1 MSHEYQIVPN
11 GVSYLSDFIDVLPSH
26 KLINKGITGCGGTT
40 LELKAKRNSLLLFP
54 TIELVRSKTN
64 PEYLPVDG
72 EVDIY
77 AIRQYV
83 AKRLSNNQFVK
94 IIGTYD
100 SLPKIMQA
108 VPGCTEYFLL
118 IDEYH
123 LLFND
128 YSFRS
133 NAILNILM
141 NFRKFDDWAFLT
153 ATPLNETFTL
163 KELEDIDQITY
174 QWPQATKVDIKIK
187 DTAYIQRELVRII
200 TSYPERNIH
209 VFLNS
214 VSTIRNIIKKLDTD
228 DFRVVC
234 SSKQRGKVRHCV
246 PITEPVRKLNF
257 YTSCS
262 FEGCDIYDEKGM
274 AVILSDT
281 SLSTTILDIST
292 KIRQVC
298 GRIRNSKYKDEC
310 ILILNTRHHRYAN
323 VSKTQFYEFA
333 ASMEAKGKDRINLL
347 TGCSEMS
354 FCTEVELYGQNKIG
368 YNNIYVNF
376 FNSHFFYDENLKKI
390 DLYNYMLVSEIYS
403 NTVSVITEYKKN
415 NFSVS
420 AELMTRVNSK
430 GLPWVIDIL
439 KKEGKD
445 EWTYKELYDRFSQE
459 FYSRGLVFNKTNT
472 ITLFF
477 PAFNK
482 TRKTI
487 MGKKELVYTFIYNV
501 II

>member
-1 MSHEYQIVPN
+1 MRHEYVIVPDS
-11 GVSYLSDFIDVLPSH
+11 VRYLSDFIDVLPSH

-72 EVDIY
+72 DVDIY

-83 AKRLSNNQFVK
+83 AKRLSNNQFIK

-133 NAILNILM
+133 KAILNILI

-214 VSTIRNIIKKLDTD
+214 VSTIRNIIKKLGTD

-234 SSKQRGKVRHCV
+234 SSKQRGKIKHCV

-274 AVILSDT
+274 TVILSDT

-310 ILILNTRHHRYAN
+310 ILVLNTRHHRYAN
-323 VSKTQFYEFA
+323 VSKNQFDDFSA
-333 ASMEAKGKDRINLL
+333 KMEAKGKDRINLL

-390 DLYNYMLVSEIYS
+390 DLYNYMLVSEIYNS
-403 NTVSVITEYKKN
+403 TLTVITEYKRH
-415 NFSVS
+415 NFNVS
-420 AELMTRVNSK
+420 DELMTKINSK
-430 GLPWVIDIL
+430 GLPWVVDIIEQTPY
-439 KKEGKD
+439 K
-445 EWTYKELYDRFSQE
+445 EWTYTEIENRFKNE
-459 FYSRGLVFNKTNT
+459 FNIRGLNWNHSSVINT
-472 ITLFF
+472 FF
-477 PAFNK
+477 PPYEK
-482 TRKTI
+482 IRKRVN
-487 MGKKELVYTFIYNV
+487 GKRESVYVFSLSI
-501 II
+501 

>member
-1 MSHEYQIVPN
+1 MRHEYVIVPDS
-11 GVSYLSDFIDVLPSH
+11 VRYLSDFIDVLPSH

-64 PEYLPVDG
+64 PEYLPVDS

-83 AKRLSNNQFVK
+83 AKRLSNNQFIK

-133 NAILNILM
+133 KAILNILI

-174 QWPQATKVDIKIK
+174 QWPQATKVNIKIK

-214 VSTIRNIIKKLDTD
+214 VSTIRNIIKKLGTD

-234 SSKQRGKVRHCV
+234 SSKQKGKIRHCV

-274 AVILSDT
+274 TVILSDT

-310 ILILNTRHHRYAN
+310 ILVLNTRHHRYAN
-323 VSKTQFYEFA
+323 VSKNQFDDFSA
-333 ASMEAKGKDRINLL
+333 KMEAKGKDRINLL

-354 FCTEVELYGQNKIG
+354 FCTEIELYGQNKIG

-390 DLYNYMLVSEIYS
+390 DLYNYMLVSEIYNS
-403 NTVSVITEYKKN
+403 TLTVITEYRRH
-415 NFSVS
+415 NFNVS
-420 AELMTRVNSK
+420 DELMTKINSK
-430 GLPWVIDIL
+430 GLPWVVDIIEQTPH
-439 KKEGKD
+439 K
-445 EWTYKELYDRFSQE
+445 EWTYTEIENRFKNE
-459 FYSRGLVFNKTNT
+459 FNIRGLNWNHSSVINT
-472 ITLFF
+472 FF
-477 PAFNK
+477 PQYEK
-482 TRKTI
+482 IRKRVN
-487 MGKKELVYTFIYNV
+487 GKRESVYVFSLSI
-501 II
+501 

>member
-1 MSHEYQIVPN
+1 MRHEYVIVPDS
-11 GVSYLSDFIDVLPSH
+11 VRYLSDFIDVLPSH

-72 EVDIY
+72 DVDIY

-83 AKRLSNNQFVK
+83 AKRLSNNQFIK

-133 NAILNILM
+133 KAILNILI

-214 VSTIRNIIKKLDTD
+214 VSTIRNIIKKLGTD

-234 SSKQRGKVRHCV
+234 SSKQRGKIRHCV

-274 AVILSDT
+274 TVILSDT

-310 ILILNTRHHRYAN
+310 ILVLNTRHHRYAN
-323 VSKTQFYEFA
+323 VSKNQFDDFSA
-333 ASMEAKGKDRINLL
+333 KMEAKGKDRINLL

-390 DLYNYMLVSEIYS
+390 DLYNYMLVSEIYNS
-403 NTVSVITEYKKN
+403 TLTVITEYRRH
-415 NFSVS
+415 NFNVS
-420 AELMTRVNSK
+420 DELMTKINSK
-430 GLPWVIDIL
+430 GLPWVVDIIEQTPH
-439 KKEGKD
+439 K
-445 EWTYKELYDRFSQE
+445 EWTYTEIENRFKNE
-459 FYSRGLVFNKTNT
+459 FNIRGLNWNHSSVINT
-472 ITLFF
+472 FF
-477 PAFNK
+477 PPYEK
-482 TRKTI
+482 IRKRVN
-487 MGKKELVYTFIYNV
+487 GKRESVYVFSLSI
-501 II
+501 

>member
-1 MSHEYQIVPN
+1 MRHEYVIVPDS
-11 GVSYLSDFIDVLPSH
+11 VRYLSDFIDVLPSH

-72 EVDIY
+72 DVDIY

-83 AKRLSNNQFVK
+83 AKRLSNNQFIK

-133 NAILNILM
+133 KAILNILI

-153 ATPLNETFTL
+153 ATPLNKTFTL

-214 VSTIRNIIKKLDTD
+214 VSTIRNIIKKIGTD

-234 SSKQRGKVRHCV
+234 SSKQRGKIKHCV

-274 AVILSDT
+274 TVILSDT

-310 ILILNTRHHRYAN
+310 ILVLNTRHHRYAN
-323 VSKTQFYEFA
+323 VSKNQFDDFSA
-333 ASMEAKGKDRINLL
+333 KMEAKGKDRINLL

-390 DLYNYMLVSEIYS
+390 DLYNYMLVSEIYNS
-403 NTVSVITEYKKN
+403 TLTVITEYRRH
-415 NFSVS
+415 NFNVS
-420 AELMTRVNSK
+420 DELMTKINSK
-430 GLPWVIDIL
+430 GLPWVVDIIEQTPH
-439 KKEGKD
+439 K
-445 EWTYKELYDRFSQE
+445 EWTYTEIENRFKNE
-459 FYSRGLVFNKTNT
+459 FNIRGLSWNHSSVINM
-472 ITLFF
+472 FF
-477 PAFNK
+477 PPYEK
-482 TRKTI
+482 IRKRVN
-487 MGKKELVYTFIYNV
+487 GKRESVYVFSLSI
-501 II
+501 

>member
-1 MSHEYQIVPN
+1 MRHEYVIVPDS
-11 GVSYLSDFIDVLPSH
+11 VRYLSDFIDVLPSH

-83 AKRLSNNQFVK
+83 AKRLSNNQFIK

-133 NAILNILM
+133 KAILNILI

-214 VSTIRNIIKKLDTD
+214 VSTIRNIIKKLGTD

-234 SSKQRGKVRHCV
+234 SSKQRGKIKHCV

-274 AVILSDT
+274 TVILSDT

-310 ILILNTRHHRYAN
+310 ILVLNTRHHRYAN
-323 VSKTQFYEFA
+323 VSKNQFDDFSA
-333 ASMEAKGKDRINLL
+333 KMEAKGKDRINLL
-347 TGCSEMS
+347 TGCSEIS

-390 DLYNYMLVSEIYS
+390 DLYNYMLVSEIYNS
-403 NTVSVITEYKKN
+403 TLTVITEYRRH
-415 NFSVS
+415 NFNVS
-420 AELMTRVNSK
+420 DELMTKINSK
-430 GLPWVIDIL
+430 GLPWVVDIIDQTPH
-439 KKEGKD
+439 K
-445 EWTYKELYDRFSQE
+445 EWTYTEIENRFKNE
-459 FYSRGLVFNKTNT
+459 FNIRGLNWNHSSVINT
-472 ITLFF
+472 FF
-477 PAFNK
+477 PPYEK
-482 TRKTI
+482 IRKRVN
-487 MGKKELVYTFIYNV
+487 GKRESVYVFSLSI
-501 II
+501 

>member
-1 MSHEYQIVPN
+1 MRHEYVIVPD
-11 GVSYLSDFIDVLPSH
+11 SIRYLSDFIDVLPSH

-72 EVDIY
+72 DVDIY

-83 AKRLSNNQFVK
+83 AKRLSNNQFIK

-133 NAILNILM
+133 KAILNILI

-214 VSTIRNIIKKLDTD
+214 VSTIRNIIKKLGTD

-234 SSKQRGKVRHCV
+234 SSKQRGKIRHCV

-274 AVILSDT
+274 TVILSDT

-310 ILILNTRHHRYAN
+310 ILVLNTRHHRYAN
-323 VSKTQFYEFA
+323 VSKNQFDDFSA
-333 ASMEAKGKDRINLL
+333 KMEAKGKDRINLL

-390 DLYNYMLVSEIYS
+390 DLYNYMLVSEIYNS
-403 NTVSVITEYKKN
+403 TLTVITEYRRH
-415 NFSVS
+415 NFNVS
-420 AELMTRVNSK
+420 DELMTKINSK
-430 GLPWVIDIL
+430 GLPWVVDIIEQTPH
-439 KKEGKD
+439 K
-445 EWTYKELYDRFSQE
+445 EWTYTEIENRFKNE
-459 FYSRGLVFNKTNT
+459 FNIRGLSWNHSSVINM
-472 ITLFF
+472 FF
-477 PAFNK
+477 PPYEK
-482 TRKTI
+482 IRKRVN
-487 MGKKELVYTFIYNV
+487 GKRESVYVFSLSI
-501 II
+501 

>member
-1 MSHEYQIVPN
+1 MRHEYVVVPDS
-11 GVSYLSDFIDVLPSH
+11 VRYLSDFIDVLPSH

-64 PEYLPVDG
+64 PEYLPVNGD
-72 EVDIY
+72 VDIY

-83 AKRLSNNQFVK
+83 AKRLSNNQFIK

-133 NAILNILM
+133 RAILNILI

-214 VSTIRNIIKKLDTD
+214 VSTIRNIIKKLGTD

-234 SSKQRGKVRHCV
+234 SSKQRGKIRHCV

-274 AVILSDT
+274 TVILSDT

-310 ILILNTRHHRYAN
+310 ILVLNTRHHRYAN
-323 VSKTQFYEFA
+323 VSKNQFDDFSA
-333 ASMEAKGKDRINLL
+333 KMEAKGKDRINLL
-347 TGCSEMS
+347 TDCSEMS

-390 DLYNYMLVSEIYS
+390 DLYNYMLVSEIYNS
-403 NTVSVITEYKKN
+403 TLTVITEYRRH
-415 NFSVS
+415 NFNVS
-420 AELMTRVNSK
+420 DELMTKINSK
-430 GLPWVIDIL
+430 GLPWVVDIIEQTPH
-439 KKEGKD
+439 K
-445 EWTYKELYDRFSQE
+445 EWTYTEIENRFKNE
-459 FYSRGLVFNKTNT
+459 FNIRGLSWNHSSVINM
-472 ITLFF
+472 FF
-477 PAFNK
+477 PPYEK
-482 TRKTI
+482 IRKRVN
-487 MGKKELVYTFIYNV
+487 GKRESVYVFSLSI
-501 II
+501 

>member
-1 MSHEYQIVPN
+1 MRHEYVIVPDS
-11 GVSYLSDFIDVLPSH
+11 VRYLSDFIDVLPSH

-83 AKRLSNNQFVK
+83 AKRLSNNQFIK

-133 NAILNILM
+133 KAILNILI

-214 VSTIRNIIKKLDTD
+214 VSTIRNIIKKLGTD

-234 SSKQRGKVRHCV
+234 SSKQRGKIRHCV

-274 AVILSDT
+274 TVILSDT

-310 ILILNTRHHRYAN
+310 VLVLNTRHHRYAN
-323 VSKTQFYEFA
+323 VSKNQFDDFSA
-333 ASMEAKGKDRINLL
+333 KMEAKGKDRINLL

-390 DLYNYMLVSEIYS
+390 DLYNYMLVSEIYNS
-403 NTVSVITEYKKN
+403 TLTVITEYRKH
-415 NFSVS
+415 NFNVS
-420 AELMTRVNSK
+420 DELMTKINSK
-430 GLPWVIDIL
+430 GLPWVVDIIEQTPH
-439 KKEGKD
+439 K
-445 EWTYKELYDRFSQE
+445 EWTYTEIENRFKNE
-459 FYSRGLVFNKTNT
+459 FNIRGLSWNHSSVINM
-472 ITLFF
+472 FF
-477 PAFNK
+477 PPYEK
-482 TRKTI
+482 IRKRVN
-487 MGKKELVYTFIYNV
+487 GKRESVYVFSLSI
-501 II
+501 

>member
-1 MSHEYQIVPN
+1 MRHEYVIVPDS
-11 GVSYLSDFIDVLPSH
+11 VHYLSDFIDVLPSH

-72 EVDIY
+72 DVDIY

-83 AKRLSNNQFVK
+83 AKRLSNNQFIK

-133 NAILNILM
+133 KAILNILI

-214 VSTIRNIIKKLDTD
+214 VSTIRNIIKKIGTD

-234 SSKQRGKVRHCV
+234 SSKQRGKIKHCV

-274 AVILSDT
+274 TVILSDT

-310 ILILNTRHHRYAN
+310 ILVLNTRHHRYAN
-323 VSKTQFYEFA
+323 VSKNQFDDFSA
-333 ASMEAKGKDRINLL
+333 KMEAKGKDRINLL

-390 DLYNYMLVSEIYS
+390 DLYNYMLVSEIYNS
-403 NTVSVITEYKKN
+403 TLTVITEYRRH
-415 NFSVS
+415 NFNVS
-420 AELMTRVNSK
+420 DELMTKINSK
-430 GLPWVIDIL
+430 GLPWVVDIIEQTPH
-439 KKEGKD
+439 K
-445 EWTYKELYDRFSQE
+445 EWTYTEIENRFKNE
-459 FYSRGLVFNKTNT
+459 FNIRGLNWNHSSVINM
-472 ITLFF
+472 FF
-477 PAFNK
+477 PPYEK
-482 TRKTI
+482 IRKRVN
-487 MGKKELVYTFIYNV
+487 GKRESVYVFSLSI
-501 II
+501 

>member
-1 MSHEYQIVPN
+1 MRHEYVVVPDS
-11 GVSYLSDFIDVLPSH
+11 VRYLSDFIDVLPSH

-54 TIELVRSKTN
+54 TIELVRSKTS

-83 AKRLSNNQFVK
+83 AKRLSNNQFIK

-133 NAILNILM
+133 NAILNILL

-153 ATPLNETFTL
+153 ATPLNKTFTL

-214 VSTIRNIIKKLDTD
+214 VSTIRNIIKKLGTD

-234 SSKQRGKVRHCV
+234 SSKQRGKIRHCV

-274 AVILSDT
+274 TVILSDT

-310 ILILNTRHHRYAN
+310 ILVLNTRHHRYAN
-323 VSKTQFYEFA
+323 VSKNQFDDFSA
-333 ASMEAKGKDRINLL
+333 KMEAKGKDRINLL

-354 FCTEVELYGQNKIG
+354 FCTEIELYGQNKIG

-390 DLYNYMLVSEIYS
+390 DLYNYMLVSEIYNS
-403 NTVSVITEYKKN
+403 TLTVITEYRRH
-415 NFSVS
+415 NFNVS
-420 AELMTRVNSK
+420 DELMTKINSK
-430 GLPWVIDIL
+430 GLPWVVDIIEQTPH
-439 KKEGKD
+439 K
-445 EWTYKELYDRFSQE
+445 EWTYTEIENRFKNE
-459 FYSRGLVFNKTNT
+459 FNIRGLSWNHSSVINM
-472 ITLFF
+472 FF
-477 PAFNK
+477 PPYEK
-482 TRKTI
+482 IRKRVN
-487 MGKKELVYTFIYNV
+487 GKRESVYVFSLSI
-501 II
+501 

>member
-1 MSHEYQIVPN
+1 MRHEYVIVPDS
-11 GVSYLSDFIDVLPSH
+11 VRYLSDFIDVLPSH

-83 AKRLSNNQFVK
+83 AKRLSNNQFIK

-133 NAILNILM
+133 KAILNILI

-214 VSTIRNIIKKLDTD
+214 VSTIRNIIKKLGTD

-234 SSKQRGKVRHCV
+234 SSKQRGKIRHCV

-274 AVILSDT
+274 TVILSDT

-310 ILILNTRHHRYAN
+310 ILVLNTRHHRYAN
-323 VSKTQFYEFA
+323 VSKNQFDDFSA
-333 ASMEAKGKDRINLL
+333 KMEAKGKDRINLL

-390 DLYNYMLVSEIYS
+390 DLYNYMLVSEIYNS
-403 NTVSVITEYKKN
+403 TLTVITEYRRH
-415 NFSVS
+415 NFNVS
-420 AELMTRVNSK
+420 DELMTKINSK
-430 GLPWVIDIL
+430 GLPWVVDIIEQTPH
-439 KKEGKD
+439 K
-445 EWTYKELYDRFSQE
+445 EWTYTEIENRFKNE
-459 FYSRGLVFNKTNT
+459 FNIRGLSWNHSSVINM
-472 ITLFF
+472 FF
-477 PAFNK
+477 PPYEK
-482 TRKTI
+482 IRKRI
-487 MGKKELVYTFIYNV
+487 NGKRESVYVFSLSI
-501 II
+501 

>member
-1 MSHEYQIVPN
+1 MRHEYVIVPDS
-11 GVSYLSDFIDVLPSH
+11 VRYLSDFIDVLPSH

-83 AKRLSNNQFVK
+83 AKRLSNNQFIK

-214 VSTIRNIIKKLDTD
+214 VSTIRNIIKKLGTD

-234 SSKQRGKVRHCV
+234 SSKQRGKIRHCV

-274 AVILSDT
+274 TVILSDT

-310 ILILNTRHHRYAN
+310 ILVLNTRHHRYAN
-323 VSKTQFYEFA
+323 VSKNQFDDFSA
-333 ASMEAKGKDRINLL
+333 KMEAKGKDRINLL

-354 FCTEVELYGQNKIG
+354 FCTEIELYGQNKIG

-390 DLYNYMLVSEIYS
+390 DLYNYMLVSEIYNS
-403 NTVSVITEYKKN
+403 TLTVITEYKRH
-415 NFSVS
+415 NFNVS
-420 AELMTRVNSK
+420 DELMTKINSK
-430 GLPWVIDIL
+430 GLPWVVDIIEQTPH
-439 KKEGKD
+439 K
-445 EWTYKELYDRFSQE
+445 EWTYTEIENRFKNE
-459 FYSRGLVFNKTNT
+459 FNIRGLSWNHSSVINM
-472 ITLFF
+472 FF
-477 PAFNK
+477 PPYEK
-482 TRKTI
+482 IRKRVN
-487 MGKKELVYTFIYNV
+487 GKRESVYVFSVSI
-501 II
+501 

>member
-1 MSHEYQIVPN
+1 MRHEYVVVPDS
-11 GVSYLSDFIDVLPSH
+11 VRYLSDFIDVLPSH

-83 AKRLSNNQFVK
+83 AKRLSNNQFIK

-214 VSTIRNIIKKLDTD
+214 VSTIRNIIKKLGTD

-234 SSKQRGKVRHCV
+234 SSKQRGKIRHCV

-274 AVILSDT
+274 TVILSDT

-310 ILILNTRHHRYAN
+310 ILVLNTRHHRYAN
-323 VSKTQFYEFA
+323 VSKNQFDDF
-333 ASMEAKGKDRINLL
+333 SVKMEAKGKDRINLL

-354 FCTEVELYGQNKIG
+354 FCTEIELYGQNKIG

-390 DLYNYMLVSEIYS
+390 DLYNYMLVSEIYNS
-403 NTVSVITEYKKN
+403 TLTVITEYKRH
-415 NFSVS
+415 NFNVS
-420 AELMTRVNSK
+420 DELMTKINSK
-430 GLPWVIDIL
+430 GLPWVVDIIEQTPH
-439 KKEGKD
+439 K
-445 EWTYKELYDRFSQE
+445 EWTYTEIENRFKNE
-459 FYSRGLVFNKTNT
+459 FNIRGLSWNHSSVINM
-472 ITLFF
+472 FF
-477 PAFNK
+477 PPYEK
-482 TRKTI
+482 IRKRVN
-487 MGKKELVYTFIYNV
+487 GKRESVYVFSVSI
-501 II
+501 

>member
-83 AKRLSNNQFVK
+83 AKRLSNNQFIK

-133 NAILNILM
+133 KAILNILI

-214 VSTIRNIIKKLDTD
+214 VSTIRNIIKKLGTD

-234 SSKQRGKVRHCV
+234 SSKQRGKIRHCV

-274 AVILSDT
+274 TVILSDT

-310 ILILNTRHHRYAN
+310 ILVLNTRHHRYAN
-323 VSKTQFYEFA
+323 ISKNQFDDFSA
-333 ASMEAKGKDRINLL
+333 KMEAKGKDRINLL

-390 DLYNYMLVSEIYS
+390 DLYNYMLVSEIYNS
-403 NTVSVITEYKKN
+403 TLTVITEYRRH
-415 NFSVS
+415 NFNVS
-420 AELMTRVNSK
+420 DELMTKINSK
-430 GLPWVIDIL
+430 GLPWVVDIIEQTPH
-439 KKEGKD
+439 K
-445 EWTYKELYDRFSQE
+445 EWTYTEIENRFKNE
-459 FYSRGLVFNKTNT
+459 FNIRGLNWNHSSVINT
-472 ITLFF
+472 FF
-477 PAFNK
+477 PPYEK
-482 TRKTI
+482 IRKRVN
-487 MGKKELVYTFIYNV
+487 GKRESVYVFSLSI
-501 II
+501 

>member
-1 MSHEYQIVPN
+1 MRHEYVIVPDS
-11 GVSYLSDFIDVLPSH
+11 VRYLSDFIDVLPSH

-72 EVDIY
+72 DVDIY

-83 AKRLSNNQFVK
+83 AKRLSNNQFIK

-133 NAILNILM
+133 KAILNILI

-234 SSKQRGKVRHCV
+234 SSKQKGKIRHCV

-274 AVILSDT
+274 TVILSDT

-310 ILILNTRHHRYAN
+310 ILVLNTRHHRYAN
-323 VSKTQFYEFA
+323 VSKNQFDDFSA
-333 ASMEAKGKDRINLL
+333 KMEAKGKDRINLL

-390 DLYNYMLVSEIYS
+390 DLYNYMLVSEIYNS
-403 NTVSVITEYKKN
+403 TLTVITEYRRH
-415 NFSVS
+415 NFNVS
-420 AELMTRVNSK
+420 DELMTKINSK
-430 GLPWVIDIL
+430 GLPWVVDIIEQTPH
-439 KKEGKD
+439 K
-445 EWTYKELYDRFSQE
+445 EWTYTEIENRFKNE
-459 FYSRGLVFNKTNT
+459 FNIRGLNWNHSSVINT
-472 ITLFF
+472 FF
-477 PAFNK
+477 PPYEK
-482 TRKTI
+482 IRKRVN
-487 MGKKELVYTFIYNV
+487 GKRESVYVFSLSI
-501 II
+501 

>member
-1 MSHEYQIVPN
+1 MRHEYVVVPDS
-11 GVSYLSDFIDVLPSH
+11 VRYLSDFIDVLPSH

-72 EVDIY
+72 DVDIY

-83 AKRLSNNQFVK
+83 AKRLSNNQFIK

-133 NAILNILM
+133 RAILNILI
-141 NFRKFDDWAFLT
+141 NFRKFVDWAFLT

-214 VSTIRNIIKKLDTD
+214 VSTIRNIIKKLGTD

-234 SSKQRGKVRHCV
+234 SSKQRGKIRHCV

-274 AVILSDT
+274 TVILSDT

-310 ILILNTRHHRYAN
+310 ILVLNTRHHRYAN
-323 VSKTQFYEFA
+323 VSKNQFDDFSA
-333 ASMEAKGKDRINLL
+333 KMEAKGKDRINLL

-354 FCTEVELYGQNKIG
+354 FCTEIELYGQNKIG

-390 DLYNYMLVSEIYS
+390 DLYNYMLVSEIYNS
-403 NTVSVITEYKKN
+403 TLTVITEYRRH
-415 NFSVS
+415 NFNVS
-420 AELMTRVNSK
+420 DELMTKINSK
-430 GLPWVIDIL
+430 GLPWVIDIIEQTPH
-439 KKEGKD
+439 K
-445 EWTYKELYDRFSQE
+445 EWTYTEIENRFKNE
-459 FYSRGLVFNKTNT
+459 FNIRGLSWNHSSVINM
-472 ITLFF
+472 FF
-477 PAFNK
+477 PPYEK
-482 TRKTI
+482 IRKRVN
-487 MGKKELVYTFIYNV
+487 GKRESVYVFSLSI
-501 II
+501 

>member
-1 MSHEYQIVPN
+1 MRHEYVVVPDS
-11 GVSYLSDFIDVLPSH
+11 VRYLSDFIDVLPSH

-54 TIELVRSKTN
+54 TIELVRSKTS

-83 AKRLSNNQFVK
+83 AKRMSNNQFIK

-133 NAILNILM
+133 NAILNILL

-214 VSTIRNIIKKLDTD
+214 VSTIRNIIKKLGTD

-234 SSKQRGKVRHCV
+234 SSKQRGKIRHCV

-274 AVILSDT
+274 TVILSDT

-310 ILILNTRHHRYAN
+310 ILVLNTRHHRYAN
-323 VSKTQFYEFA
+323 VSKNQFDDFSA
-333 ASMEAKGKDRINLL
+333 KMEAKGKDRINLL

-354 FCTEVELYGQNKIG
+354 FCTEIELYGQNKIG

-390 DLYNYMLVSEIYS
+390 DLYNYMLVSEIYNS
-403 NTVSVITEYKKN
+403 TLTVITEYRRH
-415 NFSVS
+415 NFNVS
-420 AELMTRVNSK
+420 DELMTKINSK
-430 GLPWVIDIL
+430 GLPWVVDIIEQTPH
-439 KKEGKD
+439 KK
-445 EWTYKELYDRFSQE
+445 WTYTEIENRFKNE
-459 FYSRGLVFNKTNT
+459 FNIRGLSWNHSSVINM
-472 ITLFF
+472 FF
-477 PAFNK
+477 PPYEK
-482 TRKTI
+482 IRKRVN
-487 MGKKELVYTFIYNV
+487 GKRESVYVFSLSI
-501 II
+501 

>member
-1 MSHEYQIVPN
+1 MSHEYQVVPD

-72 EVDIY
+72 DVDIY

-83 AKRLSNNQFVK
+83 AKRLSNNQFIK

-133 NAILNILM
+133 RAILNILI

-214 VSTIRNIIKKLDTD
+214 VSTIRNIIKKLGTD

-234 SSKQRGKVRHCV
+234 SSKQRGKIRHCV

-274 AVILSDT
+274 TVILSDT

-310 ILILNTRHHRYAN
+310 ILVLNTRHHRYAN
-323 VSKTQFYEFA
+323 VSKNQFDDFSA
-333 ASMEAKGKDRINLL
+333 KMEAKGKDRINLL

-354 FCTEVELYGQNKIG
+354 FCTEVELYGQNRIG

-390 DLYNYMLVSEIYS
+390 DLYNYMLVSEIYNS
-403 NTVSVITEYKKN
+403 TLTVITEYRRH
-415 NFSVS
+415 NFNVS
-420 AELMTRVNSK
+420 DELMTKINSK
-430 GLPWVIDIL
+430 GLPWVVDIIEQTPH
-439 KKEGKD
+439 K
-445 EWTYKELYDRFSQE
+445 EWTYTEIENRFKNE
-459 FYSRGLVFNKTNT
+459 FNIRGLSWNHSSVINM
-472 ITLFF
+472 FF
-477 PAFNK
+477 PPYEK
-482 TRKTI
+482 IRKRVN
-487 MGKKELVYTFIYNV
+487 GKRESVYVFSLSI
-501 II
+501 

>member
-1 MSHEYQIVPN
+1 MRHEYVIVPDS
-11 GVSYLSDFIDVLPSH
+11 VRYLSDFIDVLPSH

-83 AKRLSNNQFVK
+83 AKRLSNNQFIK

-133 NAILNILM
+133 KAILNILI

-214 VSTIRNIIKKLDTD
+214 VSTIRNIIKKLGTD

-234 SSKQRGKVRHCV
+234 SSKQRGKIRHCV

-274 AVILSDT
+274 TVILSDT

-310 ILILNTRHHRYAN
+310 ILVLNTRHHRYAN
-323 VSKTQFYEFA
+323 ISKNQFDDFSA
-333 ASMEAKGKDRINLL
+333 KMEAKGKDRINLL

-390 DLYNYMLVSEIYS
+390 DLYNYMLVSEIYNS
-403 NTVSVITEYKKN
+403 TLTVITEYRRH
-415 NFSVS
+415 NFNVS
-420 AELMTRVNSK
+420 DELMTKINSK
-430 GLPWVIDIL
+430 GLPWVVDIIEQTPH
-439 KKEGKD
+439 K
-445 EWTYKELYDRFSQE
+445 EWTYTEIENRFKNE
-459 FYSRGLVFNKTNT
+459 FNIRGLNWNHSSVINT
-472 ITLFF
+472 FF
-477 PAFNK
+477 PPYEK
-482 TRKTI
+482 IRKRVN
-487 MGKKELVYTFIYNV
+487 GKRESVYVFSLSI
-501 II
+501 

>member
-1 MSHEYQIVPN
+1 MRHEYVIVPD
-11 GVSYLSDFIDVLPSH
+11 SIRYLSDFIDVLPSH

-83 AKRLSNNQFVK
+83 AKRLSNNQFIK

-133 NAILNILM
+133 KAILNILI

-214 VSTIRNIIKKLDTD
+214 VSTIRNIIKKLGTD

-234 SSKQRGKVRHCV
+234 SSKQRGKIRHCV

-274 AVILSDT
+274 TVILSDT

-310 ILILNTRHHRYAN
+310 ILVLNTRHHRYAN
-323 VSKTQFYEFA
+323 VSKNQFDDFSA
-333 ASMEAKGKDRINLL
+333 KMEAKGKDRINLL

-390 DLYNYMLVSEIYS
+390 DLYNYMLVSEIYNS
-403 NTVSVITEYKKN
+403 TLTVITEYRRH
-415 NFSVS
+415 NFNVS
-420 AELMTRVNSK
+420 DELMTKINSK
-430 GLPWVIDIL
+430 GLPWVVDIIEQTPH
-439 KKEGKD
+439 K
-445 EWTYKELYDRFSQE
+445 EWTYTEIENRFKNE
-459 FYSRGLVFNKTNT
+459 FNIRGLSWNHSSVINM
-472 ITLFF
+472 FF
-477 PAFNK
+477 PPYEK
-482 TRKTI
+482 IRKRVN
-487 MGKKELVYTFIYNV
+487 GKRESVYVFSLSI
-501 II
+501 

>member
-1 MSHEYQIVPN
+1 MRHEYVIVPDS
-11 GVSYLSDFIDVLPSH
+11 VRYLSDFIDVLPSH

-83 AKRLSNNQFVK
+83 AKRLSNNQFIK

-133 NAILNILM
+133 KAILNILI

-214 VSTIRNIIKKLDTD
+214 VSTIRNIIKKLGTD

-234 SSKQRGKVRHCV
+234 SSKQRGKIKHCV

-274 AVILSDT
+274 TVILSDT

-310 ILILNTRHHRYAN
+310 ILVLNTRHHRYAN
-323 VSKTQFYEFA
+323 VSKNQFDDFSA
-333 ASMEAKGKDRINLL
+333 KMEAKGKDRINLL

-390 DLYNYMLVSEIYS
+390 DLYNYMLVSEIYNS
-403 NTVSVITEYKKN
+403 TLTVITEYRRH
-415 NFSVS
+415 NFNVS
-420 AELMTRVNSK
+420 DELMTKINSK
-430 GLPWVIDIL
+430 GLPWVVDIIEQTPH
-439 KKEGKD
+439 K
-445 EWTYKELYDRFSQE
+445 EWTYTEIENRFKNE
-459 FYSRGLVFNKTNT
+459 FNIRGLNWNHSSVINT
-472 ITLFF
+472 FF
-477 PAFNK
+477 PPYEK
-482 TRKTI
+482 IRKRVN
-487 MGKKELVYTFIYNV
+487 GKRESVYVFSLSI
-501 II
+501 

>member
-1 MSHEYQIVPN
+1 MRHEYVIVPDS
-11 GVSYLSDFIDVLPSH
+11 VRYLSDFIDVLPSH

-83 AKRLSNNQFVK
+83 AKRLSNNQFIK

-133 NAILNILM
+133 KAILNILI

-209 VFLNS
+209 VFLNN
-214 VSTIRNIIKKLDTD
+214 VSTIRNIIKKLGTD

-234 SSKQRGKVRHCV
+234 SSKQRGKIKHCV

-274 AVILSDT
+274 TVILSDT

-310 ILILNTRHHRYAN
+310 ILVLNTRHHRYAN
-323 VSKTQFYEFA
+323 VSKNQFDDFSA
-333 ASMEAKGKDRINLL
+333 KMEAKGKDRINLL

-390 DLYNYMLVSEIYS
+390 DLYNYMLVSEIYNS
-403 NTVSVITEYKKN
+403 TLTVITEYRRH
-415 NFSVS
+415 NFNVS
-420 AELMTRVNSK
+420 DELMTKINSK
-430 GLPWVIDIL
+430 GLPWVVDIIEQTPH
-439 KKEGKD
+439 K
-445 EWTYKELYDRFSQE
+445 EWTYTEIENRFKNE
-459 FYSRGLVFNKTNT
+459 FNIRGLSWNHSSVINM
-472 ITLFF
+472 FF
-477 PAFNK
+477 PPYEK
-482 TRKTI
+482 IRKRVN
-487 MGKKELVYTFIYNV
+487 GKRESVYVFSLSI
-501 II
+501 

>member
-1 MSHEYQIVPN
+1 MRHEYVIVPDS
-11 GVSYLSDFIDVLPSH
+11 VHYLSDFIDVLPSH

-83 AKRLSNNQFVK
+83 AKRLSNNQFIK

-133 NAILNILM
+133 KAILNILI

-214 VSTIRNIIKKLDTD
+214 VSTIRNIIKKLGTD

-234 SSKQRGKVRHCV
+234 SSKQKGKIRHCV

-274 AVILSDT
+274 TVILSDT

-310 ILILNTRHHRYAN
+310 ILVLNTRHHRYAN
-323 VSKTQFYEFA
+323 ISKNQFDDFSA
-333 ASMEAKGKDRINLL
+333 KMEAKGKDRINLL

-390 DLYNYMLVSEIYS
+390 DLYNYMLVSEIYNS
-403 NTVSVITEYKKN
+403 TLTVITEYRRH
-415 NFSVS
+415 NFNVS
-420 AELMTRVNSK
+420 DELMTKINSK
-430 GLPWVIDIL
+430 GLPWVIDIIEQTPH
-439 KKEGKD
+439 K
-445 EWTYKELYDRFSQE
+445 EWTYTEIENRFKNE
-459 FYSRGLVFNKTNT
+459 FNIRGLSWNHSSVINM
-472 ITLFF
+472 FF
-477 PAFNK
+477 PPYEK
-482 TRKTI
+482 IRKRVN
-487 MGKKELVYTFIYNV
+487 GKRESVYVFSLSI
-501 II
+501 

>member
-1 MSHEYQIVPN
+1 MRHEYVIVPDS
-11 GVSYLSDFIDVLPSH
+11 VRYLSDFIDVLPSH

-83 AKRLSNNQFVK
+83 AKRLSNNQFIK

-133 NAILNILM
+133 KAILNILI

-214 VSTIRNIIKKLDTD
+214 VSTIRNIIKKLGTD

-234 SSKQRGKVRHCV
+234 SSKQKGKIKHCV

-274 AVILSDT
+274 TVILSDT

-310 ILILNTRHHRYAN
+310 ILVLNTRHHRYAN
-323 VSKTQFYEFA
+323 VSKNQFDDFSA
-333 ASMEAKGKDRINLL
+333 KMEAKGKDRINLL

-390 DLYNYMLVSEIYS
+390 DLYNYMLVSEIYNS
-403 NTVSVITEYKKN
+403 TLTVITEYRRH
-415 NFSVS
+415 NFNVS
-420 AELMTRVNSK
+420 DELMTKINSK
-430 GLPWVIDIL
+430 GLPWVVDIIEQTPH
-439 KKEGKD
+439 K
-445 EWTYKELYDRFSQE
+445 EWTYTEIENRFKNE
-459 FYSRGLVFNKTNT
+459 FNIRGLNWNHSSVINT
-472 ITLFF
+472 FF
-477 PAFNK
+477 PPYEK
-482 TRKTI
+482 IRKRVN
-487 MGKKELVYTFIYNV
+487 GKRESVYVFSLSI
-501 II
+501 

>member
-1 MSHEYQIVPN
+1 MRHEYVIVPD
-11 GVSYLSDFIDVLPSH
+11 SIRYLSDFIDVLPSH

-40 LELKAKRNSLLLFP
+40 LELRAKRNSLLLFP

-72 EVDIY
+72 DVDIY

-83 AKRLSNNQFVK
+83 AKRLSNNQFIK

-133 NAILNILM
+133 KAILNILI

-214 VSTIRNIIKKLDTD
+214 VSTIRNIIKKLGTD
-228 DFRVVC
+228 DFRVIC
-234 SSKQRGKVRHCV
+234 SSKQRGKIRHCV

-274 AVILSDT
+274 TVILSDT

-310 ILILNTRHHRYAN
+310 ILVLNTRHHRYAN
-323 VSKTQFYEFA
+323 VSKNQFDDFSA
-333 ASMEAKGKDRINLL
+333 KMEAKGKDRINLL

-390 DLYNYMLVSEIYS
+390 DLYNYMLVSEIYNS
-403 NTVSVITEYKKN
+403 TLTVITEYRRH
-415 NFSVS
+415 NFNVS
-420 AELMTRVNSK
+420 DELMTKINSK
-430 GLPWVIDIL
+430 GLPWVVDIIEQTPH
-439 KKEGKD
+439 K
-445 EWTYKELYDRFSQE
+445 EWTYTEIENRFKNE
-459 FYSRGLVFNKTNT
+459 FNIRGLSWNHSSVINM
-472 ITLFF
+472 FF
-477 PAFNK
+477 PPYEK
-482 TRKTI
+482 IRKRVN
-487 MGKKELVYTFIYNV
+487 GKRESVYVFSLSI
-501 II
+501 

>member
-1 MSHEYQIVPN
+1 MRHEYVIVPDS
-11 GVSYLSDFIDVLPSH
+11 VRYLSDFIDVLPSH

-83 AKRLSNNQFVK
+83 AKRLSNNQFIK

-100 SLPKIMQA
+100 SLPKIIQA

-133 NAILNILM
+133 KAILNILI

-209 VFLNS
+209 VFLNN
-214 VSTIRNIIKKLDTD
+214 VSTIRNIIKKLGTD

-234 SSKQRGKVRHCV
+234 SSKQRGKIKHCV

-274 AVILSDT
+274 TVILSDT

-310 ILILNTRHHRYAN
+310 ILVLNTRHHRYAN
-323 VSKTQFYEFA
+323 VSKNQFDDFSA
-333 ASMEAKGKDRINLL
+333 KMEAKGKDRINLL

-390 DLYNYMLVSEIYS
+390 DLYNYMLVSEIYNS
-403 NTVSVITEYKKN
+403 TLTVITEYRRH
-415 NFSVS
+415 NFNVS
-420 AELMTRVNSK
+420 DELMTKINSK
-430 GLPWVIDIL
+430 GLPWVVDIIEQTPH
-439 KKEGKD
+439 K
-445 EWTYKELYDRFSQE
+445 EWTYTEIENRFKNE
-459 FYSRGLVFNKTNT
+459 FNIRGLSWNHSSVINM
-472 ITLFF
+472 FF
-477 PAFNK
+477 PPYEK
-482 TRKTI
+482 IRKRVN
-487 MGKKELVYTFIYNV
+487 GKRESVYVFSLSI
-501 II
+501 

>member
-1 MSHEYQIVPN
+1 MRHEYVIVPDS
-11 GVSYLSDFIDVLPSH
+11 VRYLSDFIDVLPSH

-64 PEYLPVDG
+64 PEYLPVDV

-83 AKRLSNNQFVK
+83 AKRLSNNQFIK

-133 NAILNILM
+133 KAILNILI

-214 VSTIRNIIKKLDTD
+214 VSTIRNIIKKLGTD

-234 SSKQRGKVRHCV
+234 SSKQRGKIRHCV

-274 AVILSDT
+274 TVILSDT

-310 ILILNTRHHRYAN
+310 ILVLNTRHHRYAN
-323 VSKTQFYEFA
+323 VSKNQFDDFSA
-333 ASMEAKGKDRINLL
+333 KMEAKGKDRINLL

-390 DLYNYMLVSEIYS
+390 DLYNYMLVSEIYNS
-403 NTVSVITEYKKN
+403 TLTVITEYRRH
-415 NFSVS
+415 NFNVS
-420 AELMTRVNSK
+420 DELMTKINSK
-430 GLPWVIDIL
+430 GLPWVVDIIEQTPH
-439 KKEGKD
+439 K
-445 EWTYKELYDRFSQE
+445 EWTYTEIENRFKNE
-459 FYSRGLVFNKTNT
+459 FNIRGLSWNHSSVINM
-472 ITLFF
+472 FF
-477 PAFNK
+477 PPYEK
-482 TRKTI
+482 IRKRVN
-487 MGKKELVYTFIYNV
+487 GKRESVYVFSLSI
-501 II
+501 

>member
-1 MSHEYQIVPN
+1 MKHEYVIVPDS
-11 GVSYLSDFIDVLPSH
+11 VRYLSDFIDVLPSH

-64 PEYLPVDG
+64 PGYLPVDG

-83 AKRLSNNQFVK
+83 AKRLSNNQFIK

-133 NAILNILM
+133 KAILNILI

-214 VSTIRNIIKKLDTD
+214 VSTIRNIIKKLGTD

-234 SSKQRGKVRHCV
+234 SSKQRGKIRHCV

-274 AVILSDT
+274 TVILSDT

-310 ILILNTRHHRYAN
+310 ILVLNTRHHRYAN
-323 VSKTQFYEFA
+323 VSKNQFDDFSA
-333 ASMEAKGKDRINLL
+333 KMEAKGKDRINLL

-390 DLYNYMLVSEIYS
+390 DLYNYMLVSEIYNS
-403 NTVSVITEYKKN
+403 TLTVITEYRRH
-415 NFSVS
+415 NFNVS
-420 AELMTRVNSK
+420 DELMTKINSK
-430 GLPWVIDIL
+430 GLPWVVDIIEQTPH
-439 KKEGKD
+439 K
-445 EWTYKELYDRFSQE
+445 EWTYTEIENRFKNE
-459 FYSRGLVFNKTNT
+459 FNIRGLSWNHSSVINM
-472 ITLFF
+472 FF
-477 PAFNK
+477 PSYEK
-482 TRKTI
+482 IRKRVN
-487 MGKKELVYTFIYNV
+487 GKRESVYVFSLSI
-501 II
+501 

>member
-1 MSHEYQIVPN
+1 MRHEYVIVPDS
-11 GVSYLSDFIDVLPSH
+11 VRYLSDFIDVLPSH

-72 EVDIY
+72 DVDIY

-83 AKRLSNNQFVK
+83 AKRLSNNQFIK

-133 NAILNILM
+133 KAILNILI

-214 VSTIRNIIKKLDTD
+214 VSTIRNIIKKLGTD

-234 SSKQRGKVRHCV
+234 SSKQRGKIRHCV

-274 AVILSDT
+274 TVILSDT

-310 ILILNTRHHRYAN
+310 ILVLNTRHHRYAN
-323 VSKTQFYEFA
+323 VSKNQFDDFSA
-333 ASMEAKGKDRINLL
+333 KMEAKGKDRINLL

-390 DLYNYMLVSEIYS
+390 DLYNYMLVSEIYNS
-403 NTVSVITEYKKN
+403 TLTVITEYRRH
-415 NFSVS
+415 NFNVS
-420 AELMTRVNSK
+420 DELMTKINSK
-430 GLPWVIDIL
+430 GLPWVVDIIEQTPH
-439 KKEGKD
+439 KEWIYT
-445 EWTYKELYDRFSQE
+445 EIENRFKNE
-459 FYSRGLVFNKTNT
+459 FNIRGLNWNHSSVINT
-472 ITLFF
+472 FF
-477 PAFNK
+477 PPYEK
-482 TRKTI
+482 IRKRVN
-487 MGKKELVYTFIYNV
+487 GKRESVYVFSLSI
-501 II
+501 

>member
-1 MSHEYQIVPN
+1 MRHEYVIVPDS
-11 GVSYLSDFIDVLPSH
+11 VRYLSDFIDVLPSH

-72 EVDIY
+72 DVDIY

-83 AKRLSNNQFVK
+83 AKRLSNNQFIK

-133 NAILNILM
+133 KAILNILI

-214 VSTIRNIIKKLDTD
+214 VSTIRNIIKKLGTD

-234 SSKQRGKVRHCV
+234 SSKQRGKIKHCV

-274 AVILSDT
+274 TVILSDT

-310 ILILNTRHHRYAN
+310 ILVLNTRHHRYAN
-323 VSKTQFYEFA
+323 VSKNQFDDFSA
-333 ASMEAKGKDRINLL
+333 KMEAKGKDRINLL

-390 DLYNYMLVSEIYS
+390 DLYNYMLVSEIYNS
-403 NTVSVITEYKKN
+403 TLTVITEYRRH
-415 NFSVS
+415 NFNVS
-420 AELMTRVNSK
+420 DELMTKINSK
-430 GLPWVIDIL
+430 GLPWVVDIIDQTPH
-439 KKEGKD
+439 K
-445 EWTYKELYDRFSQE
+445 EWTYTEIENRFKNE
-459 FYSRGLVFNKTNT
+459 FNIRGLNWNHSSVINT
-472 ITLFF
+472 FF
-477 PAFNK
+477 PPYEK
-482 TRKTI
+482 IRKRVN
-487 MGKKELVYTFIYNV
+487 GKRESVYVFSLSI
-501 II
+501 

>member
-1 MSHEYQIVPN
+1 MRHEYVIVPDS
-11 GVSYLSDFIDVLPSH
+11 VRYLSDFIDVLPSH

-72 EVDIY
+72 DVDIY

-83 AKRLSNNQFVK
+83 AKRLSNNQFIK

-133 NAILNILM
+133 KAILNILI

-214 VSTIRNIIKKLDTD
+214 VSTIRNIIKKIGTD

-234 SSKQRGKVRHCV
+234 SSKQRGKIKHCV

-274 AVILSDT
+274 TVILSDT

-310 ILILNTRHHRYAN
+310 ILVLNTRHHRYAN
-323 VSKTQFYEFA
+323 VSKNQFDDFSA
-333 ASMEAKGKDRINLL
+333 KMEAKGKDRINLL

-390 DLYNYMLVSEIYS
+390 DLYNYMLVSEIYNS
-403 NTVSVITEYKKN
+403 TLTVITEYRRH
-415 NFSVS
+415 NFNVS
-420 AELMTRVNSK
+420 DELMTKINSK
-430 GLPWVIDIL
+430 GLPWVVDIIEQTPH
-439 KKEGKD
+439 K
-445 EWTYKELYDRFSQE
+445 EWTYTEIENRFKNE
-459 FYSRGLVFNKTNT
+459 FNIRGLSWNHSSVINM
-472 ITLFF
+472 FF
-477 PAFNK
+477 PPYEK
-482 TRKTI
+482 IRKRVN
-487 MGKKELVYTFIYNV
+487 GKRESVYVFSLSI
-501 II
+501 

>member
-1 MSHEYQIVPN
+1 MRHEYVIVPDS
-11 GVSYLSDFIDVLPSH
+11 VRYLSDFIDVLPSH

-83 AKRLSNNQFVK
+83 AKRLSNNQFIK

-133 NAILNILM
+133 KAILNILI

-214 VSTIRNIIKKLDTD
+214 VSTIRNIIKKLGTD

-234 SSKQRGKVRHCV
+234 SSKQRGKIRHCV

-274 AVILSDT
+274 TVILSDT

-310 ILILNTRHHRYAN
+310 ILVLNTRHHRYAN
-323 VSKTQFYEFA
+323 VSKNQFDDFSA
-333 ASMEAKGKDRINLL
+333 KMEAKGKDRINLL

-390 DLYNYMLVSEIYS
+390 DLYNYMLVSEIYNS
-403 NTVSVITEYKKN
+403 TLTVITEYRRH
-415 NFSVS
+415 NFNVS
-420 AELMTRVNSK
+420 DELMTKINSK
-430 GLPWVIDIL
+430 GLPWVVDIIEQTPH
-439 KKEGKD
+439 K
-445 EWTYKELYDRFSQE
+445 EWTYTEIENRFKNE
-459 FYSRGLVFNKTNT
+459 FNIRGLNWNHSSVINT
-472 ITLFF
+472 FF
-477 PAFNK
+477 PPYEK
-482 TRKTI
+482 IRKRVN
-487 MGKKELVYTFIYNV
+487 GKRESVYVFSLSI
-501 II
+501 

>member
-1 MSHEYQIVPN
+1 MRHEYVIVPDS
-11 GVSYLSDFIDVLPSH
+11 VRYLSDFIDVLPSH

-72 EVDIY
+72 DVDIY

-83 AKRLSNNQFVK
+83 AKRLSNNQFIK

-133 NAILNILM
+133 KAILNILI

-174 QWPQATKVDIKIK
+174 QWPQATKVNIKIK

-214 VSTIRNIIKKLDTD
+214 VSTIRNIIKKLGTD

-234 SSKQRGKVRHCV
+234 SSKQKGKIRHCV

-274 AVILSDT
+274 TVILSDT

-310 ILILNTRHHRYAN
+310 ILVLNTKHHRYAN
-323 VSKTQFYEFA
+323 VSKNQFDDFSA
-333 ASMEAKGKDRINLL
+333 KMEAKGKDRINLL

-390 DLYNYMLVSEIYS
+390 DLYNYMLVSEIYNS
-403 NTVSVITEYKKN
+403 TLTVITEYRRH
-415 NFSVS
+415 NFNVS
-420 AELMTRVNSK
+420 DELMTKINSK
-430 GLPWVIDIL
+430 GLPWVVDIIEQTPH
-439 KKEGKD
+439 K
-445 EWTYKELYDRFSQE
+445 EWTYTEIENRFKNE
-459 FYSRGLVFNKTNT
+459 FNIRGLNWNHSSVINT
-472 ITLFF
+472 FF
-477 PAFNK
+477 PPYEK
-482 TRKTI
+482 IRKRVN
-487 MGKKELVYTFIYNV
+487 GKRESVYVFSLSI
-501 II
+501 

>member
-1 MSHEYQIVPN
+1 MRHEYVIVPDS
-11 GVSYLSDFIDVLPSH
+11 VRYLSDFIDVLPSH

-72 EVDIY
+72 DVDIY

-83 AKRLSNNQFVK
+83 AKRLSNNQFIK

-133 NAILNILM
+133 KAILNILI

-214 VSTIRNIIKKLDTD
+214 VSTIRNIIKKLGTD

-234 SSKQRGKVRHCV
+234 SSKQRGKIRHCV

-274 AVILSDT
+274 TVILSDT

-310 ILILNTRHHRYAN
+310 ILVLNTRHHRYAN
-323 VSKTQFYEFA
+323 VSKNQFDDFSA
-333 ASMEAKGKDRINLL
+333 KMEAKGKDRINLL

-390 DLYNYMLVSEIYS
+390 DLYNYMLVSEIYNS
-403 NTVSVITEYKKN
+403 TLTVITEYRRH
-415 NFSVS
+415 NFNVS
-420 AELMTRVNSK
+420 DELMTKINSK
-430 GLPWVIDIL
+430 GLPWVVDIIEQTPH
-439 KKEGKD
+439 K
-445 EWTYKELYDRFSQE
+445 EWTYTEIENRFKNE
-459 FYSRGLVFNKTNT
+459 FNIRGLSWNHSSVINM
-472 ITLFF
+472 FF
-477 PAFNK
+477 PPYEK
-482 TRKTI
+482 IRKRVN
-487 MGKKELVYTFIYNV
+487 GKRESVYVFSLSI
-501 II
+501 

>member
-1 MSHEYQIVPN
+1 MRHEYVIVPDS
-11 GVSYLSDFIDVLPSH
+11 VRYLNDFIDVLPSH

-72 EVDIY
+72 DVDIY

-83 AKRLSNNQFVK
+83 AKRLSNNQFIK

-133 NAILNILM
+133 KAILNILI

-214 VSTIRNIIKKLDTD
+214 VSTIRNIIKKLGTD

-234 SSKQRGKVRHCV
+234 SSKQRGKIKHCV

-274 AVILSDT
+274 TVILSDT

-310 ILILNTRHHRYAN
+310 ILVLNTRHHRYAN
-323 VSKTQFYEFA
+323 VSKNQFDDFSA
-333 ASMEAKGKDRINLL
+333 KMEAKGKDRINLL

-390 DLYNYMLVSEIYS
+390 DLYNYMLVSEIYNS
-403 NTVSVITEYKKN
+403 TLTVITEYRRH
-415 NFSVS
+415 NFNVS
-420 AELMTRVNSK
+420 DELMTKINSK
-430 GLPWVIDIL
+430 GLPWVVDIIEQTPH
-439 KKEGKD
+439 K
-445 EWTYKELYDRFSQE
+445 EWTYTEIENRFKNE
-459 FYSRGLVFNKTNT
+459 FNIRGLSWNHSSVINM
-472 ITLFF
+472 FF
-477 PAFNK
+477 PPYEK
-482 TRKTI
+482 IRKRVN
-487 MGKKELVYTFIYNV
+487 GKRESVYVFSLSI
-501 II
+501 

>member
-1 MSHEYQIVPN
+1 MRHEYVVVPDS
-11 GVSYLSDFIDVLPSH
+11 VRYLSDFIDVLPSH

-72 EVDIY
+72 DVDIY

-83 AKRLSNNQFVK
+83 AKRLSNNQFIK

-133 NAILNILM
+133 RAILNILI

-214 VSTIRNIIKKLDTD
+214 VSTIRNIIKKLGTD

-234 SSKQRGKVRHCV
+234 SSKQRGKIRHCV

-274 AVILSDT
+274 TVILSDT

-310 ILILNTRHHRYAN
+310 ILVLNTRHHRYAN
-323 VSKTQFYEFA
+323 VSKNQFDDFSA
-333 ASMEAKGKDRINLL
+333 KMEAKGKDRINLL

-354 FCTEVELYGQNKIG
+354 FCTEVELYGQNRIG

-390 DLYNYMLVSEIYS
+390 DLYNYMLVSEIYNS
-403 NTVSVITEYKKN
+403 TLTVITEYRRH
-415 NFSVS
+415 NFNVS
-420 AELMTRVNSK
+420 DELMTKINSK
-430 GLPWVIDIL
+430 GLPWVVDIIEQTPH
-439 KKEGKD
+439 K
-445 EWTYKELYDRFSQE
+445 EWTYTEIENRFKNE
-459 FYSRGLVFNKTNT
+459 FNIRGLSWNHSSVINM
-472 ITLFF
+472 FF
-477 PAFNK
+477 PPYEK
-482 TRKTI
+482 IRKRVN
-487 MGKKELVYTFIYNV
+487 GKRESVYVFSLSI
-501 II
+501 

>member
-1 MSHEYQIVPN
+1 M
-11 GVSYLSDFIDVLPSH
+11 
-26 KLINKGITGCGGTT
+26 
-40 LELKAKRNSLLLFP
+40 
-54 TIELVRSKTN
+54 
-64 PEYLPVDG
+64 
-72 EVDIY
+72 
-77 AIRQYV
+77 
-83 AKRLSNNQFVK
+83 
-94 IIGTYD
+94 
-100 SLPKIMQA
+100 
-108 VPGCTEYFLL
+108 
-118 IDEYH
+118 
-123 LLFND
+123 LFND

-133 NAILNILM
+133 SAILNILV
-141 NFRKFDDWAFLT
+141 NFRKFDNWAFLT

-234 SSKQRGKVRHCV
+234 SSKQRGKIRHCV

-274 AVILSDT
+274 TVILSDT

-323 VSKTQFYEFA
+323 VSKNQFDDF
-333 ASMEAKGKDRINLL
+333 STKMEAKGKDRINLL

-390 DLYNYMLVSEIYS
+390 DLYNYMLVSEIYNS
-403 NTVSVITEYKKN
+403 TLTVITEYRKHDFN
-415 NFSVS
+415 VS
-420 AELMTRVNSK
+420 DELMTKINSK
-430 GLPWVIDIL
+430 GLPWVIDIIEQTPH
-439 KKEGKD
+439 K
-445 EWTYKELYDRFSQE
+445 EWTYTELENRFKNE
-459 FYSRGLVFNKTNT
+459 FNMRGLNWNHSSVINM
-472 ITLFF
+472 FF
-477 PAFNK
+477 PPYEK
-482 TRKTI
+482 IRKRVN
-487 MGKKELVYTFIYNV
+487 GKRESVYVFLVSI
-501 II
+501 

>member
-1 MSHEYQIVPN
+1 MRHEYVIVPDS
-11 GVSYLSDFIDVLPSH
+11 VRYLSDFIDVLPSH

-72 EVDIY
+72 DVDIY
-77 AIRQYV
+77 AIRKYV
-83 AKRLSNNQFVK
+83 SKRLSNNQFIK

-133 NAILNILM
+133 KAILNILI

-214 VSTIRNIIKKLDTD
+214 VSTIRNIIKKLGTD

-234 SSKQRGKVRHCV
+234 SSKQRGKIKHCV

-274 AVILSDT
+274 TVILSDT

-310 ILILNTRHHRYAN
+310 ILVLNTRHHRYAN
-323 VSKTQFYEFA
+323 VSKNQFDDFSA
-333 ASMEAKGKDRINLL
+333 KMEAKGKDRINLL

-390 DLYNYMLVSEIYS
+390 DLYNYMLVSEIYNS
-403 NTVSVITEYKKN
+403 TLTVITEYRRH
-415 NFSVS
+415 NFNVS
-420 AELMTRVNSK
+420 DELMTKINSK
-430 GLPWVIDIL
+430 GLPWVIDIIEQTPH
-439 KKEGKD
+439 K
-445 EWTYKELYDRFSQE
+445 EWTYTEIENRFKNE
-459 FYSRGLVFNKTNT
+459 FNIRGLNWNHSSVINT
-472 ITLFF
+472 FF
-477 PAFNK
+477 PPYEK
-482 TRKTI
+482 IRKRVN
-487 MGKKELVYTFIYNV
+487 GKRESVYVFSLSI
-501 II
+501 